1 MDELLVTIYVLKYV
15 YVFWENLFQSGDLIN
30 RINPFNF
37 YAFYTPITRKTPRT
51 VKPSL

>member
-1 MDELLVTIYVLKYV
+1 MDELLVTICVLKYV
-15 YVFWENLFQSGDLIN
+15 YVFWENVLQSADLIN

-37 YAFYTPITRKTPRT
+37 YAFYAPIIRDIPRT